1 MVKRTRKEAARLDEA
16 ARAGWLYY
24 CAGNTQDEIAH
35 KLGVS
40 RPTAQRLVSAAV
52 SEGLVKV
59 RLDHPIAHCM
69 ELAARICEK
78 FGLDHCEVVPTD
90 PVAPDAMF
98 GLSQA
103 AAAQL
108 ERVLQSDDPKTIA
121 LGTGRAMR
129 GMVNEVQR
137 INASHH
143 RIVSLVGTIAPDG
156 AASFYDA
163 VTELADLTRAP
174 HYPLS
179 IPVIVPEAAMRR
191 SMQEQPPMDNILS
204 LAANADIR
212 FVGVGQLGDDAP
224 LLVDGFITPSQ
235 LQSLRDNGG
244 IGEVI
249 SWSFDANGQVLDHD
263 VNHRLTSAPLQIP
276 ARNTVGVAKGAKKVA
291 AIRGAMA
298 GKLINALITDEYT
311 AEALLNG

>member
-24 CAGNTQDEIAH
+24 CAGNTQDEIAT

-40 RPTAQRLVSAAV
+40 RPTAQRLVSAAI

-69 ELAARICEK
+69 ELAARLCEQ
-78 FGLDHCEVVPTD
+78 FDLEHCEVVPTD
-90 PVAPDAMF
+90 PAAPDAMF
-98 GLSQA
+98 GISQA
-103 AAAQL
+103 AANLL
-108 ERVLQSDDPKTIA
+108 ERVLQSAEPKIIA

-137 INASHH
+137 IDARHH
-143 RIVSLVGTIAPDG
+143 KIVSLVGTIATDG

-179 IPVIVPEAAMRR
+179 IPVIVPNAAQRKP
-191 SMQEQPPMDNILS
+191 MQEQAPMDNILH
-204 LAANADIR
+204 LAAHADVR
-212 FVGVGQLGDDAP
+212 FVGIGQMGDDAP
-224 LLVDGFITPSQ
+224 LLVDGFITPAELKS
-235 LQSLRDNGG
+235 LQDHGG
-244 IGEVI
+244 IGELI
-249 SWSFDANGQVLDHD
+249 SWTFDQNGQILDHD
-263 VNHRLTSAPLQIP
+263 VNNRVTSAPLRRPTQ
-276 ARNTVGVAKGAKKVA
+276 NTIAVAKGAKKVA

-298 GKLINALITDEYT
+298 GKLITSLVTDEAT
-311 AEALLNG
+311 AQALLP

>member
-24 CAGNTQDEIAH
+24 CAGNTQDEIAT

-59 RLDHPIAHCM
+59 RLDHPIADCM
-69 ELAARICEK
+69 ELGARLRDRHE
-78 FGLDHCEVVPTD
+78 LEHCEVVPTD
-90 PVAPDAMF
+90 PAAPDAMF
-98 GLSQA
+98 GMTQA
-103 AAAQL
+103 AAMLL
-108 ERVLQSDDPKTIA
+108 ERVLQSPDPKVIA

-137 INASHH
+137 IDASHH
-143 RIVSLVGTIAPDG
+143 KIVSLVGTIATDG

-179 IPVIVPEAAMRR
+179 IPVIVPRAEQRKP
-191 SMQEQPPMDNILS
+191 MQEQAPMDNILH
-204 LAANADIR
+204 LAARADVK
-212 FVGVGQLGDDAP
+212 FVGIGQMGDDAP
-224 LLVDGFITPSQ
+224 LLVDGFITPAELKS
-235 LQSLRDNGG
+235 LQEHGG
-244 IGEVI
+244 IGELI
-249 SWSFDANGQVLDHD
+249 SWTFDKNGQILDHD
-263 VNHRLTSAPLQIP
+263 VNNRVTSAPLQIP
-276 ARNTVGVAKGAKKVA
+276 GQNTVAVAKGAKKVS

-298 GKLINALITDEYT
+298 GKLITSLVTDEAT
-311 AEALLNG
+311 ARALLR